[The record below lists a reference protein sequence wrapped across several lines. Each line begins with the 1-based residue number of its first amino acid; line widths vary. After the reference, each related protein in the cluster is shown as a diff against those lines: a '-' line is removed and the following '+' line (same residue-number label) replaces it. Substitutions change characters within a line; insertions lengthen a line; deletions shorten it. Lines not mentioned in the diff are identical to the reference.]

1 MNLKYSLFFFLLSTF
16 ISNAQISF
24 SDQSSL
30 LPNSAR
36 SYIASAVVDLND
48 DGMDDIV
55 RVSELGDLALFFQ
68 SAGGGLFGTLPYDG
82 VFNGM
87 DTRTWGLAVADFNGD
102 GLNDIT
108 IGGKYNEM
116 KILTQAP
123 NSSGFWMSIAD
134 GDDIFVQGMNC
145 FDVNNDGFIDIFACN
160 DDGISKV
167 LLNDGTGAFVQTMD
181 LLQAETDS
189 PSDNSGNYGSCF
201 VDVDNNGHADLYI
214 AKCRQGVNDPS
225 DPRRVNLLFT
235 NDGNGN
241 WESNGVGAGI
251 DIGWQTWSADFGDVD
266 NDGDMDLFMSNHDHI
281 AIYMEN
287 DGAGNFEDKTEQ
299 AGLENAYTFVPIQSS
314 FQDMDNDGYIDII
327 VTGGVN
333 NSFCMNNGDGTFTVL
348 DDVIDFRTNSYS
360 LGDLNH
366 DGRIDMYAIQGGF
379 GGDGM
384 NPENDRVYLNTTSN
398 NNNYL
403 KVKLEGTISNING
416 IGSRITISGDWGEQ
430 IRDVKSGESYGIM
443 CSLNQNFGLG
453 TATLVENIK
462 VQWPSG
468 LTENFGTISANTFI
482 TIIEGTGTPL
492 AISEIEEFDMDVFPN
507 PSKGRFNV
515 HVSNSDI
522 SNVQLNI
529 LDIEGKIV
537 QQEEFLSNEMKVTTD
552 LSSGVYF
559 LELVRKGAVIA
570 SKKIVLE

>member
-1 MNLKYSLFFFLLSTF
+1 MYPKISLFFFLFSALM
-16 ISNAQISF
+16 SNAQLSF
-24 SDQSSL
+24 ENQSSL

-55 RVSELGDLALFFQ
+55 RVSEQGDLALFFQ

-87 DTRTWGLAVADFNGD
+87 DTRTWGMAVADFNGD

-108 IGGKYNEM
+108 IGGKYNDM
-116 KILTQAP
+116 KILTQAA
-123 NSSGFWMSIAD
+123 NSSGFWMDIAD

-145 FDVNNDGFIDIFACN
+145 FDVNNDGHIDIFACN

-167 LLNDGTGAFVQTMD
+167 LLNDGEGEFVQTLD
-181 LLQAETDS
+181 ILQAETDS

-214 AKCRQGVNDPS
+214 AKCRQGVNDPM
-225 DPRRVNLLFT
+225 DPRRINLLYT

-241 WESNGVGAGI
+241 WESNGETSGI
-251 DIGWQTWSADFGDVD
+251 DSGWQTWSADFGDVD
-266 NDGDMDLFMSNHDHI
+266 NDGDMDIFMTNHDHI

-287 DGAGNFEDKTEQ
+287 DGAGNFDDKTEE
-299 AGLENAYTFVPIQSS
+299 AGLEDAYTFTPIQSS
-314 FQDMDNDGYIDII
+314 FQDMDNDGFIDI
-327 VTGGVN
+327 VVSGGVN

-348 DDVIDFRTNSYS
+348 NDVIDFRTNSYS
-360 LGDLNH
+360 LGDLNN

-379 GGDGM
+379 GGNGM
-384 NPENDRVYLNTTSN
+384 SPEDDRIYMNTTSN
-398 NNNYL
+398 DNNYL
-403 KVKLEGTISNING
+403 KVQLEGTASNPNG
-416 IGSRITISGDWGEQ
+416 IGARITISGEWGEQ

-453 TATLVENIK
+453 TATIVDDIN

-468 LTENFGTISANTFI
+468 LIENFGAISSNTFI

-492 AISEIEEFDMDVFPN
+492 AITEIESFELEVFPN
-507 PSKGRFNV
+507 PNQGEFNLQLLG
-515 HVSNSDI
+515 SDI
-522 SNVQLNI
+522 SNIHLNI
-529 LDIEGKIV
+529 LNAEGKVI
-537 QQEEFLSNEMKVTTD
+537 QQEKVLSYEMKVTTN
-552 LSSGVYF
+552 LSSGIYF
-559 LELVRKGAVIA
+559 LELLRDGALII
-570 SKKIVLE
+570 SKKIVVE